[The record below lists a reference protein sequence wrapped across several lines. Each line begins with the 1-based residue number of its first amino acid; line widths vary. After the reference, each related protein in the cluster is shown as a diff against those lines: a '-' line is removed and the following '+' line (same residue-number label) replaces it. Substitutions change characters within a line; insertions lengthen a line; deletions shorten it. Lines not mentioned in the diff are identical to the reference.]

1 MKAPVCAKPGLP
13 GNGLCWL
20 AAWVGLVSTIW
31 AAVWPGPALAAAPP
45 PPHWPQIR
53 LDHVDASQFPL
64 VRLLATVLDKQG
76 RPVPP
81 KLLSR
86 LEVLDGKS
94 KAQRASK
101 DAPALVWFSG
111 NKAMEGRKDAT
122 LLPRDKSTV
131 PLAVAVVVQ
140 GFAEGVPADT
150 QERIRESAALALGG
164 LAKQDRAAA
173 LWYGDRLLQS
183 VRLANEQSRLADVE
197 RLRGKCQ
204 HALEAARTGLALDAE
219 LVGRLG
225 KDAPPPSPGDY
236 LCGLSTDHKQLAKLV
251 KQQAFSG
258 AFPRLFALGPAFFQP
273 TRYCATPPGQL
284 DGFGELVADNYNKQ
298 VADREVLRARN
309 APLDFE
315 TGALDEALRLV
326 LTDARPREQRALVL
340 IADGR
345 DGYVRDL
352 QLCQDHPPPPCNTLD
367 RTRDKTAFSA
377 CLTTALQGRMA
388 QQQAWFRAKA
398 EQWTGLARA
407 GQVRI
412 FAVGIGTLGASHEL
426 ERLRLLAERTG
437 GTFRSV
443 DDDAKLADA
452 VAKTMAELS
461 GQLVLEFNHRDG
473 EDLASMGDEP
483 RPVAF
488 KVSATL
494 GKGLQNDGVLVS
506 QPQQVVVPAQPDLR
520 TRIRTA
526 GLDQWLAL
534 EARFG
539 RRLLLG
545 VAVGMAVVIGLVV
558 LLVVALVLRRLW
570 RKGRAAKPS

>member
-1 MKAPVCAKPGLP
+1 M
-13 GNGLCWL
+13 
-20 AAWVGLVSTIW
+20 
-31 AAVWPGPALAAAPP
+31 VWERPAHAAAPP
-45 PPHWPQIR
+45 PPQWPQIR
-53 LDHVDASQFPL
+53 VDHLDAAQFPVL
-64 VRLLATVLDKQG
+64 RLLATVLDKQG

-81 KLLSR
+81 KLLGR

-122 LLPRDKSTV
+122 LLPRDKSEV
-131 PLAVAVVVQ
+131 GLAVTLVVQ

-164 LAKQDRAAA
+164 LAKQDRAAV

-204 HALEAARTGLALDAE
+204 RALEAARTGLALDSE

-225 KDAPPPSPGDY
+225 KDATPPGPGDY

-298 VADREVLRARN
+298 VADREVLRARD

-315 TGALDEALRLV
+315 SGAIDEALRLV
-326 LTDARPREQRALVL
+326 LTDARPQEQRALVL

-367 RTRDKTAFSA
+367 RTKDKAGFSA

-412 FAVGIGTLGASHEL
+412 FAIGIGTLGASHEL

-437 GTFRSV
+437 GTFRAV

-461 GQLVLEFNHRDG
+461 GQLVIQFTLRDG
-473 EDLASMGDEP
+473 EDPASLGDEP
-483 RPVAF
+483 RPLAL

-494 GKGLQNDGVLVS
+494 GKGLQSDGVLAC
-506 QPQQVVVPAQPDLR
+506 QPQQVVLPAQSDLR

-526 GLDQWLAL
+526 GLDRWLAL

-539 RRLLLG
+539 RRLLIG
-545 VAVGMAVVIGLVV
+545 VAIGITVVMGLVV
-558 LLVVALVLRRLW
+558 LLVVALVLRRFW
-570 RKGRAAKPS
+570 RKRRVAKTF